1 MKRPVD
7 HGAMAVSGYTVPWHT
22 AAGTPVALHVSS
34 SRPVRDVHVVRLD
47 TQAAEPM
54 GWRVEPTGNAV
65 SRRDFDHGSFLRVAA
80 AELAKATEIEGVAF
94 EVYLTRNDGA
104 RVLFESGN
112 LRLGLQDGRLISG
125 DDGNSPDSDV
135 VLPANTWLKVEI
147 SSNDG
152 ATVLRI
158 DSDDL
163 LSPFR
168 LDRRFDLPW
177 RLLTGDMVFGTSTAN
192 DVRSLNAKFSTISL
206 QTAAG
211 RIAWTFPTLLP
222 RGPLASTGTD
232 RVLFLETVNQPA
244 FCMTSRRWDGSSFD
258 PRLVPSH
265 YDAVHCHDDDM
276 EALQW
281 PASYQLQVPAEAP
294 AGVYAFEVGHDEGSE
309 RIVFFI
315 TSSERRAPLLFLVP
329 TATYLAYAD
338 EFLPA
343 HLYEWMCE
351 DRGHRFAIDN
361 NLKSLYDYHS
371 DLSGVSICSTRK
383 PKATLRDDY
392 KYPLCGCPHNLPV
405 DLHFL
410 RFCHNNDIAFD
421 LITDRDLHELGLAGL
436 QEYQAVITGSHPEY
450 MSVEME
456 HALRQFAAAGGSIA
470 YLGGNGFAGK
480 VAFQDDLMELRRS
493 PLEAGRTWDGPIA
506 EQSLS
511 ITNQPGGYLRA
522 SGRGEFSLTGVA
534 ISLMGFDGA
543 RPFTRTPES
552 RQPSAAWLFDGVT
565 SETFGDE
572 GIVLGGAAG
581 YEVDATDP
589 HLGTSPDTMVIARA
603 TGFPDSFVHDATRWY
618 EGGDRERDERRCAE
632 MTLRHLPSGGLIFC
646 ASSVA
651 WCGALPAGDAMNDV
665 GRITRN
671 LLTHLAQ
678 EKRLRIDSRKGR
690 QPAAP
695 RRLRRLACR
704 ATIEASIMPGQS
716 AAWVFPPCRA

>member
-7 HGAMAVSGYTVPWHT
+7 HGAMAVSGYTVPWHI
-22 AAGTPVALHVSS
+22 AAGAPVALHVSS
-34 SRPVRDVHVVRLD
+34 SRPVRDVRIVRID
-47 TQAAEPM
+47 TPTAEFM
-54 GWRVEPTGNAV
+54 DWRVEPTGNAA
-65 SRRDFDHGSFLRVAA
+65 SHRDFDHGSFPRITAT
-80 AELAKATEIEGVAF
+80 ELAKATEISGVVF

-104 RVLFESGN
+104 RVLFECGD
-112 LRLGLQDGRLISG
+112 LRLGLQDGRLTSSH
-125 DDGNSPDSDV
+125 DGKPQEIGET
-135 VLPANTWLKVEI
+135 LPANTWLTVEI
-147 SSNDG
+147 SSDG
-152 ATVLRI
+152 SGTILKI
-158 DSDDL
+158 GSDDL
-163 LSPFR
+163 LSPYR
-168 LDRRFDLPW
+168 LHRQFDRPW
-177 RLLTGDMVFGTSTAN
+177 SPNGDMVFGAGAPN
-192 DVRSLNAKFSTISL
+192 DVKTLNAKFSAIAL
-206 QTAAG
+206 QTATG
-211 RIAWTFPTLLP
+211 HIAWTFPTLLP
-222 RGPLASTGTD
+222 SGPIASAGGD
-232 RVLFLETVNQPA
+232 CVLLLETINQPA

-276 EALQW
+276 GALQW
-281 PASYQLQVPAEAP
+281 PASYHLHVPDEAP
-294 AGVYAFEVGHDEGSE
+294 AGVYAFEVGHDEGAE

-315 TSSERRAPLLFLVP
+315 TSSVRRAPLLFLVP

-371 DLSGVSICSTRK
+371 DLSGVSIASYKK

-392 KYPLCGCPHNLPV
+392 NYPLCGCPHNLPV

-410 RFCHNNDIAFD
+410 RFCHANGIAFD
-421 LITDRDLHELGLAGL
+421 LITDRDLHERGVGGL
-436 QEYQAVITGSHPEY
+436 QGYEAVITGSHPEY

-456 HALRQFAAAGGSIA
+456 HALRQFAATGGAIA

-511 ITNQPGGYLRA
+511 ITNQPGGHLRA

-552 RQPSAAWLFDGVT
+552 YEVSAAWLFEGVT
-565 SETFGDE
+565 NETFGDE

-589 HLGTSPDTMVIARA
+589 HLGTSPDTTVIARA

-618 EGGDRERDERRCAE
+618 EGGAEERASRRCAE

-651 WCGALPAGDAMNDV
+651 WCGALPTGDAMNDV
-665 GRITRN
+665 GRITKN
-671 LLTHLAQ
+671 LLTHLAAA
-678 EKRLRIDSRKGR
+678 KSRTNPDRQQQSGG
-690 QPAAP
+690 QPAA
-695 RRLRRLACR
+695 RSGSTA
-704 ATIEASIMPGQS
+704 
-716 AAWVFPPCRA
+716 

>member
-7 HGAMAVSGYTVPWHT
+7 HGAMALSGYTVPWHT
-22 AAGTPVALHVSS
+22 GAGTPIALHVSS
-34 SRPVRDVHVVRLD
+34 SRQVRDVRIVRLD
-47 TQAAEPM
+47 TPTPEFM
-54 GWRVEPTGNAV
+54 DWRVEPTGNAP
-65 SRRDFDHGSFLRVAA
+65 SHRDFDHGSFLKIAA
-80 AELAKATEIEGVAF
+80 SELAKATEITGVAF
-94 EVYLTRNDGA
+94 EVYLTRNDGS

-112 LRLGLQDGRLISG
+112 LRLGLQDGRLTWG
-125 DDGNSPDSDV
+125 HDGKLLEKI
-135 VLPANTWLKVEI
+135 LPANTWLTVEI
-147 SSNDG
+147 STDRSG
-152 ATVLRI
+152 TALWI
-158 DSDDL
+158 SSDDL
-163 LSPFR
+163 LAPFR
-168 LDRRFDLPW
+168 LYRQFNRPW
-177 RLLTGDMVFGTSTAN
+177 SVSGDMVFGACAAN
-192 DVRSLNAKFSTISL
+192 DVRSLNAKFSSIAL
-206 QTAAG
+206 QTEAG
-211 RIAWTFPTLLP
+211 RIGWTFPTLLP
-222 RGPLASTGTD
+222 SGPVTSTGGD
-232 RVLFLETVNQPA
+232 SVLFLELVNQPA
-244 FCMTSRRWDGSSFD
+244 FCMTSRRFDGSSFD

-276 EALQW
+276 GALQW
-281 PASYQLQVPAEAP
+281 PASYHLQIPAEAS
-294 AGVYAFEVGHDEGSE
+294 AGVYAFEVGHGGGSE

-315 TSSERRAPLLFLVP
+315 TSTTRRAPLLFLVP

-371 DLSGVSICSTRK
+371 DLSGVSISSYKK

-392 KYPLCGCPHNLPV
+392 NYPLCGCPHNLPV

-410 RFCHNNDIAFD
+410 RFCHNNGIAYD
-421 LITDRDLHELGLAGL
+421 LITDRDLHERGVAGL
-436 QEYQAVITGSHPEY
+436 EGYRAVITGSHPEY

-493 PLEAGRTWDGPIA
+493 PLEAARTWDGPLA

-534 ISLMGFDGA
+534 ISLMGFDA
-543 RPFTRTPES
+543 AQPFTRTPES
-552 RQPSAAWLFDGVT
+552 HDASAAWLFDGVT

-589 HLGTSPDTMVIARA
+589 HLGTSPDTIVIARA

-618 EGGDRERDERRCAE
+618 EGGADERASRRCAE

-651 WCGALPAGDAMNDV
+651 WCGALPAGDAMNEV
-665 GRITRN
+665 GRITKN
-671 LLTHLAQ
+671 LLMHLAA
-678 EKRLRIDSRKGR
+678 KGR
-690 QPAAP
+690 ANPD
-695 RRLRRLACR
+695 R
-704 ATIEASIMPGQS
+704 
-716 AAWVFPPCRA
+716 

>member
-22 AAGTPVALHVSS
+22 GAGTPIALHVSS
-34 SRPVRDVHVVRLD
+34 SRQVRDVRIVRLD
-47 TQAAEPM
+47 TAEFM
-54 GWRVEPTGNAV
+54 DWHVEPTGNAP
-65 SRRDFDHGSFLRVAA
+65 SHRDFDHGSFLKIAA
-80 AELAKATEIEGVAF
+80 SELAKAAEITGVAF
-94 EVYLTRNDGA
+94 EVYLTRNDGV

-112 LRLGLQDGRLISG
+112 LRLGLQDGRLTSG
-125 DDGNSPDSDV
+125 VDGKPLETGQS
-135 VLPANTWLKVEI
+135 LPANTWLTVEI
-147 SSNDG
+147 SLDG
-152 ATVLRI
+152 SGTALQI
-158 DSDDL
+158 SSDDL

-168 LDRRFDLPW
+168 LHHRFDRPW
-177 RLLTGDMVFGTSTAN
+177 SASGDMVFGASAAN
-192 DVRSLNAKFSTISL
+192 DVRSLNAKFSSIAL
-206 QTAAG
+206 QSETR
-211 RIAWTFPTLLP
+211 RIVWTFPTLLP
-222 RGPLASTGTD
+222 SGPIASTGGD
-232 RVLFLETVNQPA
+232 SALLLETVNQPA

-276 EALQW
+276 GALQW
-281 PASYQLQVPAEAP
+281 PASYHLQIPAEAS
-294 AGVYAFEVGHDEGSE
+294 AGVYAFEVGHGGGSE

-315 TSSERRAPLLFLVP
+315 TSSAPSSAQRAPLLFLVP

-338 EFLPA
+338 EILPA

-371 DLSGVSICSTRK
+371 DLSGVSISSYKK

-392 KYPLCGCPHNLPV
+392 NYPLCGCPHNLPV

-410 RFCHNNDIAFD
+410 RFCHNNGIAFD
-421 LITDRDLHELGLAGL
+421 LITDRDLHERGVAGL
-436 QEYQAVITGSHPEY
+436 EGYRAVITGSHPEY

-493 PLEAGRTWDGPIA
+493 PLEAARTWDGPLA

-543 RPFTRTPES
+543 RPFTRTSES
-552 RQPSAAWLFDGVT
+552 HDASAAWLFDGVA

-589 HLGTSPDTMVIARA
+589 HLGTSPDTIVIARA

-618 EGGDRERDERRCAE
+618 AGGEDERASRRCAE

-665 GRITRN
+665 GRITKN
-671 LLTHLAQ
+671 LLTHLAAT
-678 EKRLRIDSRKGR
+678 KGR
-690 QPAAP
+690 ANPD
-695 RRLRRLACR
+695 R
-704 ATIEASIMPGQS
+704 
-716 AAWVFPPCRA
+716 

>member
-1 MKRPVD
+1 
-7 HGAMAVSGYTVPWHT
+7 MAVSGYTVPWHT
-22 AAGTPVALHVSS
+22 ATGTPVALHISS
-34 SRPVRDVHVVRLD
+34 SRLVRDVRIVRLD
-47 TQAAEPM
+47 TPSAEFM
-54 GWRVEPTGNAV
+54 DWDVEPTGNAA
-65 SRRDFDHGSFLRVAA
+65 SHRDFDHGSFLRIAA
-80 AELAKATEIEGVAF
+80 SELAKATEISGVAF

-104 RVLFESGN
+104 RVLFECGD
-112 LRLGLQDGRLISG
+112 LRLGLQDGRLTSG
-125 DDGNSPDSDV
+125 HDGKPQEIGEA
-135 VLPANTWLKVEI
+135 LPANTWLTVEI
-147 SSNDG
+147 LSDG
-152 ATVLRI
+152 DGTVLNI
-158 DSDDL
+158 GSDDL

-168 LDRRFDLPW
+168 LQHQFDLPW
-177 RLLTGDMVFGTSTAN
+177 SPSGDMVFGASAAN
-192 DVRSLNAKFSTISL
+192 DVRSLNAKFSAIAL
-206 QTAAG
+206 QTATG

-222 RGPLASTGTD
+222 SGPIASTGGDGILLLDTI
-232 RVLFLETVNQPA
+232 NQPA

-258 PRLVPSH
+258 PRLVSSH

-276 EALQW
+276 GALDW
-281 PASYQLQVPAEAP
+281 PASYRLQIPAEAST
-294 AGVYAFEVGHDEGSE
+294 GIYAFEVSHDEGSE
-309 RIVFFI
+309 RVVFFI
-315 TSSERRAPLLFLVP
+315 TSTARRAPLLFLVP

-371 DLSGVSICSTRK
+371 DLSGVSISSTRK

-392 KYPLCGCPHNLPV
+392 NYPLCGCPHNLPV

-410 RFCHNNDIAFD
+410 RFCHNNGIAFD
-421 LITDRDLHELGLAGL
+421 LITDRDLHERGLAGL
-436 QEYQAVITGSHPEY
+436 QGYRAVITGSHPEY

-506 EQSLS
+506 EQALS
-511 ITNQPGGYLRA
+511 ITNQPGGHLRA

-534 ISLMGFDGA
+534 ISLMGFDNA
-543 RPFTRTPES
+543 RPFTRTPQSHES
-552 RQPSAAWLFDGVT
+552 SAAWLFDGVAN
-565 SETFGDE
+565 ETFGDE

-581 YEVDATDP
+581 YEIDATDP
-589 HLGTSPDTMVIARA
+589 HLGTSPDTTVIARA

-618 EGGDRERDERRCAE
+618 EGGADERASRRCAE

-651 WCGALPAGDAMNDV
+651 WCGALPTGDTMNDV
-665 GRITRN
+665 GRITKN
-671 LLTHLAQ
+671 LLTHLALA
-678 EKRLRIDSRKGR
+678 KSRPARDRQQQSGR

-695 RRLRRLACR
+695 S
-704 ATIEASIMPGQS
+704 AST
-716 AAWVFPPCRA
+716 A

>member
-1 MKRPVD
+1 MKRPVE
-7 HGAMAVSGYTVPWHT
+7 HGAMAVSGYTVPWHM
-22 AAGTPVALHVSS
+22 AAGTPVALHLSS
-34 SRPVRDVHVVRLD
+34 SRPVRDVRIVRLD
-47 TQAAEPM
+47 TPSAELM
-54 GWRVEPTGNAV
+54 DWRVKATGDAA
-65 SRRDFDHGSFLRVAA
+65 SHRDFDHGSFLKIMAT
-80 AELAKATEIEGVAF
+80 ELAKAAEITSVAF

-112 LRLGLQDGRLISG
+112 LRLGLEDGRLTSG
-125 DDGNSPDSDV
+125 HDGKLFEAGEI
-135 VLPANTWLKVEI
+135 LPANTWLTVEI
-147 SSNDG
+147 SSDG
-152 ATVLRI
+152 GGTILKI
-158 DSDDL
+158 GSDDL
-163 LSPFR
+163 LSPYR
-168 LDRRFDLPW
+168 LHRQLDLRWSPS
-177 RLLTGDMVFGTSTAN
+177 GDVVFGTSAAN
-192 DVRSLNAKFSTISL
+192 DVRTLNAKFAAIAL
-206 QTAAG
+206 QTAVG

-222 RGPLASTGTD
+222 SGPIASAGGD
-232 RVLFLETVNQPA
+232 SALLLEAVNQPA

-276 EALQW
+276 GALQW
-281 PASYQLQVPAEAP
+281 PASYHLHVPAEAS
-294 AGVYAFEVGHDEGSE
+294 AGVYAFEVDHDEGSE

-315 TSSERRAPLLFLVP
+315 TSTARRAPLLFLVP

-343 HLYEWMCE
+343 HLYEWLCE

-371 DLSGVSICSTRK
+371 DLSGVSIVSYRK

-392 KYPLCGCPHNLPV
+392 NYPLCGCPHNLPV

-410 RFCHNNDIAFD
+410 RFCHNNGIAFD
-421 LITDRDLHELGLAGL
+421 LITDHGLHERGLAGL
-436 QEYQAVITGSHPEY
+436 EGYRAVITGSHPEY

-480 VAFQDDLMELRRS
+480 VAFRDDLMELRRS

-511 ITNQPGGYLRA
+511 ITNQPGGHLRA

-552 RQPSAAWLFDGVT
+552 RQPSAAWLFDGVAH
-565 SETFGDE
+565 ETFGDE

-589 HLGTSPDTMVIARA
+589 HLGTSPDTTVIARA
-603 TGFPDSFVHDATRWY
+603 TGFPSSFVHDPTRWY
-618 EGGDRERDERRCAE
+618 EGGAGELESRRCAE

-651 WCGALPAGDAMNDV
+651 WCGALPTGDATNDV
-665 GRITRN
+665 GRITMN
-671 LLTHLAQ
+671 LLTYLAAA
-678 EKRLRIDSRKGR
+678 KSR
-690 QPAAP
+690 PDP
-695 RRLRRLACR
+695 DRR
-704 ATIEASIMPGQS
+704 TGSD
-716 AAWVFPPCRA
+716 

>member
-7 HGAMAVSGYTVPWHT
+7 HGAMAVSGYTVPWH
-22 AAGTPVALHVSS
+22 APAGTPVVLHLSS
-34 SRPVRDVHVVRLD
+34 SRPVRDVRIVRLD
-47 TQAAEPM
+47 TPSAEVM
-54 GWRVEPTGNAV
+54 DWHVEPTGNAA
-65 SRRDFDHGSFLRVAA
+65 SHRDFDHGSFLRIAA
-80 AELAKATEIEGVAF
+80 TELAKATEISGVAF

-104 RVLFESGN
+104 RALFECGT
-112 LRLGLQDGRLISG
+112 LRIGLQDGRLTSG
-125 DDGNSPDSDV
+125 RDGEPLETGET
-135 VLPANTWLKVEI
+135 LPANTWLTIEI
-147 SSNDG
+147 SSDG
-152 ATVLRI
+152 NGTTLRI
-158 DSDDL
+158 GSDDL
-163 LSPFR
+163 LAPFR
-168 LDRRFDLPW
+168 LHHRFDRPW
-177 RLLTGDMVFGTSTAN
+177 SPSGDMVFGASAAN
-192 DVRSLNAKFSTISL
+192 DVKTLNAKFAAIAL

-222 RGPLASTGTD
+222 SGPIASTGGD
-232 RVLFLETVNQPA
+232 DVLLLEAVNQPA

-276 EALQW
+276 GALQW
-281 PASYQLQVPAEAP
+281 PASYHLHIPADASV
-294 AGVYAFEVGHDEGSE
+294 GVHAFEVGHGEGLE

-315 TSSERRAPLLFLVP
+315 TSTARRSPLLFLVP

-371 DLSGVSICSTRK
+371 DLSGVSISSYKK

-392 KYPLCGCPHNLPV
+392 NYPLCGCPHNLPV

-410 RFCHNNDIAFD
+410 RFCHNNGIAFD
-421 LITDRDLHELGLAGL
+421 LITDRDLHERGVAGL
-436 QEYQAVITGSHPEY
+436 QGYRAVITGSHPEY

-511 ITNQPGGYLRA
+511 ITNQPGGHLRA

-552 RQPSAAWLFDGVT
+552 HDASTAWLFDGVT
-565 SETFGDE
+565 NETFGDE

-589 HLGTSPDTMVIARA
+589 HLGTSPDTTVIARA
-603 TGFPDSFVHDATRWY
+603 NGFPDSFVHDATRWY
-618 EGGDRERDERRCAE
+618 EGGADERALRRCAE
-632 MTLRHLPSGGLIFC
+632 MTLRLLPSGGLIFC

-665 GRITRN
+665 GRITKN
-671 LLTHLAQ
+671 LLMHLAAA
-678 EKRLRIDSRKGR
+678 KRLTNPDR
-690 QPAAP
+690 QQQSGTAA
-695 RRLRRLACR
+695 RSGSTA
-704 ATIEASIMPGQS
+704 
-716 AAWVFPPCRA
+716 

>member
-7 HGAMAVSGYTVPWHT
+7 HGAMAVSGYTVPWHA
-22 AAGTPVALHVSS
+22 AAGTSVALHVSS
-34 SRPVRDVHVVRLD
+34 SRPVRHVRIVRLD
-47 TQAAEPM
+47 TPSAEFMDWP
-54 GWRVEPTGNAV
+54 VEPAVDAV
-65 SRRDFDHGSFLRVAA
+65 SHRDFDHGSFLKITET
-80 AELAKATEIEGVAF
+80 ELAKAGDISGIGFEIH
-94 EVYLTRNDGA
+94 LTRNDGA
-104 RVLFESGN
+104 RVIFDCGN
-112 LRLGLQDGRLISG
+112 LCLGLRDGRLTAEF
-125 DDGNSPDSDV
+125 DGKPLEIGEP
-135 VLPANTWLKVEI
+135 LPANTWLAVEI
-147 SSNDG
+147 LRDG
-152 ATVLRI
+152 SQTALRI
-158 DSDDL
+158 SSDDL
-163 LSPFR
+163 LSPFLLHR
-168 LDRRFDLPW
+168 HLDVSW
-177 RLLTGDMVFGTSTAN
+177 SASGDMVFGASAAN
-192 DVRSLNAKFSTISL
+192 DVKSLNAKFAGIAL
-206 QTAAG
+206 RAATG
-211 RIAWTFPTLLP
+211 RIGWTFPTLLP
-222 RGPLASTGTD
+222 RGPIASTGAGP
-232 RVLFLETVNQPA
+232 VLFLEAVNQPA

-276 EALQW
+276 GALQW
-281 PASYQLQVPAEAP
+281 PASYRLQVPAEAS
-294 AGVYAFEVGHDEGSE
+294 AGVYAFEVGHDAGSE

-315 TSSERRAPLLFLVP
+315 TSSARRAPLLFLVP

-343 HLYEWMCE
+343 HLYEWLCE

-371 DLSGVSICSTRK
+371 DLSGVSIASYKK

-392 KYPLCGCPHNLPV
+392 NYPLCGCPHNLPV

-410 RFCHNNDIAFD
+410 RFCHANGIAFD
-421 LITDRDLHELGLAGL
+421 LITDRDLHERGVAGL
-436 QEYQAVITGSHPEY
+436 QDYRAVITGSHPEY

-456 HALRQFAAAGGSIA
+456 HALRQFAASGGSIA

-511 ITNQPGGYLRA
+511 ITNQPGGHLRA

-552 RQPSAAWLFDGVT
+552 HDASVAWLFEGVAN
-565 SETFGDE
+565 ETFGDD

-589 HLGTSPDTMVIARA
+589 HLGTSPDTVVIARA

-618 EGGDRERDERRCAE
+618 EGGSEEREARRCAE
-632 MTLRHLPSGGLIFC
+632 MTLRHLPSGGLIFS

-665 GRITRN
+665 GRITSN
-671 LLTHLAQ
+671 LLTHLAA
-678 EKRLRIDSRKGR
+678 KGR
-690 QPAAP
+690 PVPDREQQSGTQPAS
-695 RRLRRLACR
+695 R
-704 ATIEASIMPGQS
+704 PGS
-716 AAWVFPPCRA
+716 TA

>member
-22 AAGTPVALHVSS
+22 AAGTPIALHVSS
-34 SRPVRDVHVVRLD
+34 SLPVRAVRIVRLD
-47 TQAAEPM
+47 TPSAEVMDWP
-54 GWRVEPTGNAV
+54 VEPTGNAA
-65 SRRDFDHGSFLRVAA
+65 SHRDFDHGSFLKIAA
-80 AELAKATEIEGVAF
+80 TELAKATKIGGVAF

-104 RVLFESGN
+104 RALFESGN
-112 LRLGLQDGRLISG
+112 LRLGLQGGRLTVG
-125 DDGNSPDSDV
+125 HDGKQPEIV
-135 VLPANTWLKVEI
+135 ETLPANTWLAVEI
-147 SSNDG
+147 STDG
-152 ATVLRI
+152 SGTVLKVS
-158 DSDDL
+158 SDDL

-168 LDRRFDLPW
+168 LHRQFDLSWSPS
-177 RLLTGDMVFGTSTAN
+177 GDMMFGASAAN
-192 DVRSLNAKFSTISL
+192 DVRTLNAKFSSIAL

-222 RGPLASTGTD
+222 GGPIASTGGD
-232 RVLFLETVNQPA
+232 DILLLEAVNQPA
-244 FCMTSRRWDGSSFD
+244 FCMTSQRWDGSSFD

-276 EALQW
+276 GALRW
-281 PASYQLQVPAEAP
+281 PASYRLYIPAEAS
-294 AGVYAFEVGHDEGSE
+294 AGVYAFEVGHDGGAE

-315 TSSERRAPLLFLVP
+315 TSTARWAPLLFLVP

-371 DLSGVSICSTRK
+371 DLSGVSISSYRK

-392 KYPLCGCPHNLPV
+392 NYPLCGCPHNLPV

-410 RFCHNNDIAFD
+410 RFCHNNGIGFD
-421 LITDRDLHELGLAGL
+421 LITDRDLHERGLAGL
-436 QEYQAVITGSHPEY
+436 QDYQAVITGSHPEY

-456 HALRQFAAAGGSIA
+456 HALRQFAATGGSIA
-470 YLGGNGFAGK
+470 YLGGNGFASK

-511 ITNQPGGYLRA
+511 ITNQPGGHLRA

-534 ISLMGFDGA
+534 ISLMGFDSA
-543 RPFTRTPES
+543 RPFTRTPDS
-552 RQPSAAWLFDGVT
+552 HHPSAAWLFDGVAN
-565 SETFGDE
+565 ETFGDD

-589 HLGTSPDTMVIARA
+589 HLGTSPDTTVIARA

-618 EGGDRERDERRCAE
+618 EGGTEERASRRCAE

-665 GRITRN
+665 GRITKN
-671 LLTHLAQ
+671 LLTHLAAA
-678 EKRLRIDSRKGR
+678 KRHAGTSGESAEVHSRRDK
-690 QPAAP
+690 P
-695 RRLRRLACR
+695 RRVRP
-704 ATIEASIMPGQS
+704 SGGG
-716 AAWVFPPCRA
+716 

>member
-7 HGAMAVSGYTVPWHT
+7 HDAMAVSGYTVPWHT
-22 AAGTPVALHVSS
+22 ATGTPVALHVSS
-34 SRPVRDVHVVRLD
+34 SRPVRAVRILRLD
-47 TQAAEPM
+47 TPSAAVM
-54 GWRVEPTGNAV
+54 DWDVEPTENAA
-65 SRRDFDHGSFLRVAA
+65 SHRDFNHGSFLRITAS
-80 AELAKATEIEGVAF
+80 ELAKATEIGAVSF

-104 RVLFESGN
+104 RVLFECGN
-112 LRLGLQDGRLISG
+112 LRLRLQGGRLTSG
-125 DDGNSPDSDV
+125 HDGKPLEIGET
-135 VLPANTWLKVEI
+135 LPANTWLTVEI
-147 SSNDG
+147 SSDG
-152 ATVLRI
+152 GGTVLNI
-158 DSDDL
+158 GSDDL

-168 LDRRFDLPW
+168 LQRQFDRSWSLS
-177 RLLTGDMVFGTSTAN
+177 GDMIFGTSAAN
-192 DVRSLNAKFSTISL
+192 DVRSLNAKFSAIAL

-222 RGPLASTGTD
+222 SGRIGSTGGD
-232 RVLFLETVNQPA
+232 DVLLLETVNQPA

-265 YDAVHCHDDDM
+265 YDAVHCHDDDLG
-276 EALQW
+276 ALDW
-281 PASYQLQVPAEAP
+281 PASYHLQVPAVAS
-294 AGVYAFEVGHDEGSE
+294 AGVYAFEVVHDEGAE

-315 TSSERRAPLLFLVP
+315 TSTARQAPLLFLVP

-371 DLSGVSICSTRK
+371 DLSGVSICSYRK

-392 KYPLCGCPHNLPV
+392 TYPLCGCPHNLPV

-410 RFCHNNDIAFD
+410 RFCHANGIAFD
-421 LITDRDLHELGLAGL
+421 LITDRDLHERGVAGL
-436 QEYQAVITGSHPEY
+436 QGYQAVITGSHPEY

-456 HALRQFAAAGGSIA
+456 HALRQFAATGGSIA

-511 ITNQPGGYLRA
+511 ITNQPGGHLRA

-534 ISLMGFDGA
+534 ISLMGFDRA

-552 RQPSAAWLFDGVT
+552 HQPSAAWLFDGVAN
-565 SETFGDE
+565 EAFGDE

-589 HLGTSPDTMVIARA
+589 HLGTSPDTTVIARA

-618 EGGDRERDERRCAE
+618 EGGAEERASRRCAE

-651 WCGALPAGDAMNDV
+651 WCGALPTGDAMNDV
-665 GRITRN
+665 GRITKN
-671 LLTHLAQ
+671 LLTHLASA
-678 EKRLRIDSRKGR
+678 KSRPARDRQQQSGS

-695 RRLRRLACR
+695 SLSPA
-704 ATIEASIMPGQS
+704 
-716 AAWVFPPCRA
+716 

>member
-1 MKRPVD
+1 MKHPVN

-22 AAGTPVALHVSS
+22 AAGTPVALHLSS
-34 SRPVRDVHVVRLD
+34 PRPVRDARIVRLD
-47 TQAAEPM
+47 TPSAEFM
-54 GWRVEPTGNAV
+54 DWQLEPTGNAA
-65 SRRDFDHGSFLRVAA
+65 SHRDFDHGSFLRIPAP
-80 AELAKATEIEGVAF
+80 ELAKAADISGVAF
-94 EVYLTRNDGA
+94 EMYLTRNDGA
-104 RVLFESGN
+104 RVLFECGN
-112 LRLGLQDGRLISG
+112 LRLGLQDGRLTSG
-125 DDGNSPDSDV
+125 HDGKPLEIDES
-135 VLPANTWLKVEI
+135 LPANTWLSVEI
-147 SSNDG
+147 SSDG
-152 ATVLRI
+152 GGTILKI
-158 DSDDL
+158 GSDDL

-168 LDRRFDLPW
+168 LQRQFDLRW
-177 RLLTGDMVFGTSTAN
+177 SLSGDMVFGTSAAN
-192 DVRSLNAKFSTISL
+192 DVKTLNAKFAAIVL
-206 QTAAG
+206 QTVAG
-211 RIAWTFPTLLP
+211 HIAWTFPTLLP
-222 RGPLASTGTD
+222 GGPIASTGAD
-232 RVLFLETVNQPA
+232 HVLSLEPVNQPT

-276 EALQW
+276 GALDW
-281 PASYQLQVPAEAP
+281 PASYHLRIPAAAS
-294 AGVYAFEVGHDEGSE
+294 AGVYAFEIGHDGGAE

-315 TSSERRAPLLFLVP
+315 TSSLRRAPLLFLVP

-371 DLSGVSICSTRK
+371 DLSGVSIASYRK

-392 KYPLCGCPHNLPV
+392 NYPLCGCPHNLPV

-410 RFCHNNDIAFD
+410 RFCHNNGIAFD
-421 LITDRDLHELGLAGL
+421 LITDRDLHERGVAGL
-436 QEYQAVITGSHPEY
+436 RDYQAVITGSHPEY

-456 HALRQFAAAGGSIA
+456 HALRQFAAAGGGIA

-511 ITNQPGGYLRA
+511 ITNQPGGHLRA

-543 RPFTRTPES
+543 RPFTRTLQSHEA
-552 RQPSAAWLFDGVT
+552 SAAWLFKGVAG
-565 SETFGDE
+565 ETFGDE

-618 EGGDRERDERRCAE
+618 EGGVEERASRRCAE
-632 MTLRHLPSGGLIFC
+632 MTLRHLPSGGLIFS

-665 GRITRN
+665 GRITKN
-671 LLTHLAQ
+671 LLTHLAAA
-678 EKRLRIDSRKGR
+678 KSRTN
-690 QPAAP
+690 PA
-695 RRLRRLACR
+695 
-704 ATIEASIMPGQS
+704 
-716 AAWVFPPCRA
+716 

>member
-22 AAGTPVALHVSS
+22 GAGTPIALHVSS
-34 SRPVRDVHVVRLD
+34 SRQVRDVRIVRLD
-47 TQAAEPM
+47 TAEFM
-54 GWRVEPTGNAV
+54 DWHVEPTGNAP
-65 SRRDFDHGSFLRVAA
+65 SHRDFDHGSFLKIAA
-80 AELAKATEIEGVAF
+80 SELAKAAEITGVAF
-94 EVYLTRNDGA
+94 EVYLTRNDGV

-112 LRLGLQDGRLISG
+112 LRLGLQDGRLTSG
-125 DDGNSPDSDV
+125 VDGKPLETGQS
-135 VLPANTWLKVEI
+135 LPANTWLTVEI
-147 SSNDG
+147 SLDG
-152 ATVLRI
+152 SGTALQI
-158 DSDDL
+158 SSDDL

-168 LDRRFDLPW
+168 LHHRFDRPW
-177 RLLTGDMVFGTSTAN
+177 SASGDMVFGASAAN
-192 DVRSLNAKFSTISL
+192 DVRSLNAKFSSIAL
-206 QTAAG
+206 QSETR
-211 RIAWTFPTLLP
+211 RIVWTFPTLLP
-222 RGPLASTGTD
+222 SGPIASTGGD
-232 RVLFLETVNQPA
+232 SALLLETVNQPA

-276 EALQW
+276 GALQW
-281 PASYQLQVPAEAP
+281 PASYHLQIPAEAS
-294 AGVYAFEVGHDEGSE
+294 AGVYAFEVGHGGGSE

-315 TSSERRAPLLFLVP
+315 TSSAPSSAQRAPPLFLVP

-338 EFLPA
+338 EILPA

-371 DLSGVSICSTRK
+371 DLSGVSISSYKK

-392 KYPLCGCPHNLPV
+392 NYPLCGCPHNLPV

-410 RFCHNNDIAFD
+410 RFCHNNGIAFD
-421 LITDRDLHELGLAGL
+421 LITDRDLHERGVAGL
-436 QEYQAVITGSHPEY
+436 EGYRAVITGSHPEY

-493 PLEAGRTWDGPIA
+493 PLEAARTWDGPLA

-543 RPFTRTPES
+543 RPFTRTSES
-552 RQPSAAWLFDGVT
+552 HDASAAWLFDGVA

-589 HLGTSPDTMVIARA
+589 HLGTSPDTIVIARA

-618 EGGDRERDERRCAE
+618 AGGEDERASRRCAE

-665 GRITRN
+665 GRITKN
-671 LLTHLAQ
+671 LLTHLAAT
-678 EKRLRIDSRKGR
+678 KGR
-690 QPAAP
+690 ANPD
-695 RRLRRLACR
+695 R
-704 ATIEASIMPGQS
+704 
-716 AAWVFPPCRA
+716 